1 MKKIKLF
8 EEFANEAL
16 NPNEFEKAVKDLAYS
31 MPNHTSYEDVPTEDQ
46 IMTAM
51 KKYQKD
57 LYKHST
63 TAQKKEAVEK
73 VLQILSESLDEAKYA
88 LKDFPIVD
96 WQRKQFDTLNA
107 MYYAYLIDYAKSK
120 GDKDAGKKTV
130 WQLSDKYGEE
140 IKSKLDVKSKDHA
153 DIARALIKAG
163 IIKESLDEGITVKHI
178 PFLIKVGTVL
188 NFKDG
193 EEWKVTKIIGNA
205 SNPRGYFA
213 KPHDEKTKKAN
224 TSMEIEMTP
233 EYLKK
238 ELSGINEATTSWA
251 KMMKGVK
258 RSETGP
264 WTLVAIQDRKVVA
277 QDIDI
282 KDRNLLPASFET
294 MRKEWPKAKIHIEDG
309 TGMVVWNESVNEA
322 VFKYTEDD
330 INMMNGFYGTL
341 ELEYDNEKKVQKM
354 YLQAVEDLMK
364 AYKMSEKNAIRVLDS
379 REGRHF
385 ADIITS
391 KTTKPNIVDA
401 MAAYFG
407 SAARLY
413 NFINSVSEG
422 RVQEAKAEDMTPE
435 EVASKWKKGTKI
447 KWSSPNGV
455 LDDMV
460 MGHDGIYIKIKS
472 GGTIPYQSIVESR
485 NVDVTYAIKDIKSY
499 NSTKKTPGDF
509 NKMVTSII
517 KNLGFDDTDDNFER
531 IADHL
536 GNSADEDDNIP
547 EDKDLVNEL
556 FGLLES
562 VSVNEAKTMDR
573 DDMMTYLEDKYGFRA
588 RTTEEFDNST
598 GGIWVSGEDGQSIG
612 GKRIYSYYSEG
623 KAYEFGVLVRYEK
636 AINKLGWYSEW
647 YDAGTVM
654 IWPL

>member
-63 TAQKKEAVEK
+63 SAQKKEAVEK
-73 VLQILSESLDEAKYA
+73 VLQILSESLSEA
-88 LKDFPIVD
+88 
-96 WQRKQFDTLNA
+96 
-107 MYYAYLIDYAKSK
+107 ID
-120 GDKDAGKKTV
+120 
-130 WQLSDKYGEE
+130 LSE
-140 IKSKLDVKSKDHA
+140 I
-153 DIARALIKAG
+153 
-163 IIKESLDEGITVKHI
+163 E
-178 PFLIKVGTVL
+178 VGTEL
-188 NFKDG
+188 YFKDG
-193 EEWKVTKIIGNA
+193 ESWKVTKIVGRA
-205 SNPRGYFA
+205 SNPRAFLA
-213 KPHDEKTKKAN
+213 KPHNEKAKKAN
-224 TSMEIEMTP
+224 TSIEIEMKP
-233 EYLKK
+233 DFLKK
-238 ELSGINEATTSWA
+238 ELTFYSTDVEENASLDEATTSWA

-309 TGMVVWNESVNEA
+309 TGMVVWNESFNEA
-322 VFKYTEDD
+322 
-330 INMMNGFYGTL
+330 
-341 ELEYDNEKKVQKM
+341 KV
-354 YLQAVEDLMK
+354 
-364 AYKMSEKNAIRVLDS
+364 
-379 REGRHF
+379 
-385 ADIITS
+385 
-391 KTTKPNIVDA
+391 
-401 MAAYFG
+401 
-407 SAARLY
+407 
-413 NFINSVSEG
+413 
-422 RVQEAKAEDMTPE
+422 EDMTPE

-485 NVDVTYAIKDIKSY
+485 STDVMYAIKDIREY
-499 NSTKKTPGDF
+499 NKTKKTPGDF

-588 RTTEEFDNST
+588 RTTEEFDNSS

-612 GKRIYSYYSEG
+612 GKRIYNYYAEG

>member
-31 MPNHTSYEDVPTEDQ
+31 MPNHTGYEDVPTEDQ

-63 TAQKKEAVEK
+63 SAQKKEAVEK
-73 VLQILSESLDEAKYA
+73 VLQILSESLSEA
-88 LKDFPIVD
+88 
-96 WQRKQFDTLNA
+96 
-107 MYYAYLIDYAKSK
+107 ID
-120 GDKDAGKKTV
+120 
-130 WQLSDKYGEE
+130 LSE
-140 IKSKLDVKSKDHA
+140 I
-153 DIARALIKAG
+153 
-163 IIKESLDEGITVKHI
+163 E
-178 PFLIKVGTVL
+178 VGTEL
-188 NFKDG
+188 YFKDG
-193 EEWKVTKIIGNA
+193 ESWKVTKIVGRA
-205 SNPRGYFA
+205 SNPRAFLA
-213 KPHDEKTKKAN
+213 KPHNEKAKKAN
-224 TSMEIEMTP
+224 TSIEIEMKP
-233 EYLKK
+233 DFLKK
-238 ELSGINEATTSWA
+238 ELTFYSTDVEENASLDEATTSWA

-309 TGMVVWNESVNEA
+309 TGMVVWNESVNEGFFGPFVFNDKTDTEKLKEIYNDA
-322 VFKYTEDD
+322 VDGYA
-330 INMMNGFYGTL
+330 NWQRGF
-341 ELEYDNEKKVQKM
+341 EYPKADYK
-354 YLQAVEDLMK
+354 K
-364 AYKMSEKNAIRVLDS
+364 AY
-379 REGRHF
+379 
-385 ADIITS
+385 
-391 KTTKPNIVDA
+391 
-401 MAAYFG
+401 
-407 SAARLY
+407 
-413 NFINSVSEG
+413 
-422 RVQEAKAEDMTPE
+422 QEAEKILKKRGVKVDESFNEAKVEDMTPE

-485 NVDVTYAIKDIKSY
+485 STDVMYAIKDIREY
-499 NSTKKTPGDF
+499 NKTKKTPGDF

-588 RTTEEFDNST
+588 RTTEEFDNSS

>member
-63 TAQKKEAVEK
+63 SAQKKEAVEK
-73 VLQILSESLDEAKYA
+73 VLQILSESLSEANEPTYKVA
-88 LKDFPIVD
+88 GRTV
-96 WQRKQFDTLNA
+96 TLN
-107 MYYAYLIDYAKSK
+107 K
-120 GDKDAGKKTV
+120 GEKEDGTDWTV
-130 WQLSDKYGEE
+130 TFQNGDEKPLSDVL
-140 IKSKLDVKSKDHA
+140 S
-153 DIARALIKAG
+153 LIKPFPKG
-163 IIKESLDEGITVKHI
+163 IKESLNLSEALDLSEIE
-178 PFLIKVGTVL
+178 VGTEL
-188 NFKDG
+188 YFKDG
-193 EEWKVTKIIGNA
+193 EVWKVTKILGPA
-205 SNPRGYFA
+205 SNPRAFLA

-224 TSMEIEMTP
+224 TSIEIEMKLD
-233 EYLKK
+233 YLKK
-238 ELSGINEATTSWA
+238 ELKFYAIDEATTSWA

-258 RSETGP
+258 TSETGP
-264 WTLVAIQDRKVVA
+264 WTLVAIQDKKVVA
-277 QDIDI
+277 QEIDI
-282 KDRNLLPASFET
+282 KDRNILPASFEK

-341 ELEYDNEKKVQKM
+341 ELEYDDEKKVQKM

-364 AYKMSEKNAIRVLDS
+364 AYRMSEKNAIRVLDS

-385 ADIITS
+385 ANIITS
-391 KTTKPNIVDA
+391 KTTKPNILDA
-401 MAAYFG
+401 MTAYFG

-422 RVQEAKAEDMTPE
+422 RVQEAKTEDMTPE

-485 NVDVTYAIKDIKSY
+485 NVDVTYAVKDIKSY

-536 GNSADEDDNIP
+536 ANSADEDDNIP

-562 VSVNEAKTMDR
+562 RIVNEAKTMDR

-588 RTTEEFDNST
+588 RTTEEFDNSS

-612 GKRIYSYYSEG
+612 GKRIYSYYAEG